1 MNLVNFIRIKLED
14 SLENLGLTEQD
25 ILNTI
30 TIAGYFDGSLSPISK
45 TLTSDVRS
53 NFISSGN
60 GEYLV
65 KVDENIVKNIFLF
78 ECYTESRVCYIYP
91 EHFTSTL
98 EIISLIDSQIS
109 SLDLDNIFNIFSTK
123 LLSFP
128 SWICGIDTQLNRYIR
143 TLNSNNSVNTLLNA
157 GWFISEINPSNPPT
171 QTPTPTITP
180 TNTNTPS
187 QTDIRY
193 LGVKTI
199 GGVGRAGSRDGHA
212 NSSCPVGPSI
222 VPFATQTP
230 TPTVTKT
237 AALLQ
242 NEPKVRTLAG
252 HGRMS
257 DHDGES
263 CVISAPS
270 RTPTKTPTNTPTPT
284 ASHAPYLGVKTI
296 AGKGEPGDSD
306 GIVCPVSIYP
316 TPTPTPTD
324 TYSGPRVKT
333 IAGVGYARNI
343 DGELCNF
350 VQPSSTPT
358 RTIPSTPTQTKT
370 PTQTS
375 TQTST
380 PQTTPSSTVT
390 RTQTPTKTPTTTPTR
405 TPTNTKT
412 PTATPTL
419 TQTTTKSPAPTT
431 TQTSTTGATQTP
443 TPSVTSTQTP
453 TKTSTPTPTETP
465 TPLATLTP
473 TPSVTRTQTPTK
485 TTTSSNTPTPSVT
498 RTETP
503 TPTVTKTPTPSNTP
517 TQSNTPTP
525 SITSSITPTPSNT
538 PDVTPTPSSHCVIIE
553 PKVIEECCVEPA
565 IAPGHGSTTFNSKI
579 TSYTKL
585 LDRVKSSLGFPLIQL
600 EITDEQIYNAID
612 ISLEFFTKFAGYTEE
627 YLIFKSNI
635 YKKGYGLPVG
645 DLYSITPELKDDINT
660 GCVKLSSN
668 NMGYD
673 VDMDARRKVV
683 SVFSVA
689 PGDNSGINTL
699 FTIEQTIAQQAYF
712 GHLLGNVGFDLITF
726 DVLKIW
732 LKTREKVLALKPYFR
747 FYPEQQ
753 LLRITPEPDTK
764 ATPYFGL
771 IGAYVQ
777 KPVRDLI
784 SQLWIYKY
792 TMAQIK
798 VTMGF
803 IRGKYNGTSL
813 FGGQTVNHQDLMS
826 QGIAEMAELEKE
838 LKTDL
843 IDREPIPFFMG

>member
-25 ILNTI
+25 ILD
-30 TIAGYFDGSLSPISK
+30 TIALIGYFGGNLSLTQK
-45 TLTSDVRS
+45 TLTPDIRS
-53 NFISSGN
+53 NFIPYGN
-60 GEYLV
+60 GEFLV
-65 KVDENIVKNIFLF
+65 KADEDIVKNLFLF
-78 ECYTESRVCYIYP
+78 ECNFESRICYIYP
-91 EHFTSTL
+91 EHLTSTL
-98 EIISLIDSQIS
+98 AGINLIDSQIS
-109 SLDLDNIFNIFSTK
+109 SIDLDNIFNILSTN

-128 SWICGIDTQLNRYIR
+128 AWVCGIDTQLNQYIR
-143 TLNSNNSVNTLLNA
+143 TLNSNNSVNSLLSA
-157 GWFISEINPSNPPT
+157 GWTILEINPNNPPT
-171 QTPTPTITP
+171 QTPTPTTTP

-199 GGVGRAGSRDGHA
+199 GGVGKAGSRDGRA
-212 NSSCPVGPSI
+212 DFTCPIGPVV

-230 TPTVTKT
+230 TPTNTKT
-237 AALLQ
+237 ASLLQ
-242 NEPKVRTLAG
+242 TEPKVRTLAG
-252 HGRMS
+252 HGRSS
-257 DHDGES
+257 DYDGES
-263 CVISAPS
+263 CIISAPS
-270 RTPTKTPTNTPTPT
+270 NTPTKTPTHTPTPT

-296 AGKGEPGDSD
+296 AGKGEPGDND
-306 GIVCPVSIYP
+306 GIVCPISILP

-333 IAGVGYARNI
+333 IAGIGYARNI

-350 VQPSSTPT
+350 IQPSSTPT

-370 PTQTS
+370 PTHTP

-380 PQTTPSSTVT
+380 PQATPPNTVTRTPTSTKTPTVTPTRTPTTTKSPTPTTTLTATTGATQTPTPSTT
-390 RTQTPTKTPTTTPTR
+390 RTQTPTKTPT
-405 TPTNTKT
+405 
-412 PTATPTL
+412 
-419 TQTTTKSPAPTT
+419 
-431 TQTSTTGATQTP
+431 
-443 TPSVTSTQTP
+443 
-453 TKTSTPTPTETP
+453 PTPTETP
-465 TPLATLTP
+465 TPQATLTP

-485 TTTSSNTPTPSVT
+485 TTTSSNTPTPSYT

-503 TPTVTKTPTPSNTP
+503 TPTHTKTPTPSNTP

-538 PDVTPTPSSHCVIIE
+538 PDVTPTPSSHCVVIE

-612 ISLEFFTKFAGYTEE
+612 ISLELFTKFAGYTEE

-645 DLYSITPELKDDINT
+645 DLYSITPELKDTINT

-673 VDMDARRKVV
+673 VDLDARRKVV

-753 LLRITPEPDTK
+753 LLRITPEPDTG

-784 SQLWIYKY
+784 SQLWIYNY

-803 IRGKYNGTSL
+803 IRGKYTGTNL
-813 FGGQTVNHQDLMS
+813 FGGQTVNYQDLMS
-826 QGIAEMAELEKE
+826 QGIAEKAELEKE

-843 IDREPIPFFMG
+843 IDREPIPFFLG